1 MDQRRFIPH
10 FVGCANIQVTFRKGI
25 TLYFYNMTEKKTT
38 ASKPA
43 DDFIRIQ
50 DLWGIFMPRWHWF
63 ALSLFVT
70 LATAALYLLGTPNIY
85 TRTAAI
91 LVKDDSKGGTS
102 TNVVSEFSD
111 LGIFKSN
118 TNINNELLTL
128 KSPTLM
134 TEVVQ
139 RLGLNETYTVRKG
152 LKDVE
157 LYKSS
162 PLAVTYRHLD
172 ETPVGFTIDISSK
185 ETFVI
190 SDMEVNGKAFGED
203 FSGKM
208 GDSIRTEIGTLV
220 INFTKY
226 WNDSFVG
233 TSIRYRKGNVCAVTD
248 YYTAALHAE
257 LGNED
262 ATIINLSI
270 NDASIQKAEDI
281 LNTLIEMYN
290 EKWIQDKNQIAVST
304 SQFIGDRLSVIENE
318 LGNVDENIAG
328 YKSEHLLPDV
338 QAASSLYLSQS
349 AENKKELLVLNSQLS
364 TAQYIRKELNNKK
377 LSQLLPTN
385 SGIANVNIESQIG
398 EYNTIVLERNRLI
411 ANSSEKNPLA
421 KDMANSL
428 QSMQRTIIQSV
439 DNLIVS
445 LNTQI
450 RNIRQ
455 QEATTTSQLA
465 SNPNQAKYLLS
476 VERQQKVKEEL
487 YLYLLQKRE
496 ENELSQAF
504 TAYNTRVI
512 TAPRGS
518 MLPTAPRKMNILLVA
533 FAIGLLVPAVIIFM
547 KENMNTK
554 VRGRKDLENL
564 SIPFIGEIPQYL
576 SAKKKLGFDKH
587 TQSVMKA
594 IVVKEG
600 NRNIINEA
608 FRVLRSNID
617 FMAGKD
623 SGQNVFML
631 TSFNPGSGKSFLA
644 MNIAMSF
651 AIKKKRILVIDGDL
665 RHGSTSSYVDS
676 PKTGL
681 SDYLGNRVSDW
692 KEIIVKDE
700 KYDNLHIIPIGTVPP
715 NPTELLEDG
724 KLATLIEV
732 LRSEY
737 DYIFIDCP
745 PIDIVADAQII
756 EKLADRTVFV
766 VRSGLLDRSM
776 LPELENI
783 YQEKRFKN
791 LSVILNGTESA
802 GGRYGYRY
810 GYRNGYSSYYGNK
823 GKMGGV
829 NGWSSSD

>member
-1 MDQRRFIPH
+1 MI
-10 FVGCANIQVTFRKGI
+10 
-25 TLYFYNMTEKKTT
+25 EKKTIVGKST
-38 ASKPA
+38 

-50 DLWGIFMPRWHWF
+50 DLWGMFVPRWHWF
-63 ALSLFVT
+63 VLSLF
-70 LATAALYLLGTPNIY
+70 AALAVATFYLLSTPNIY

-91 LVKDDSKGGTS
+91 LVKDDSKRGSS
-102 TNVVSEFSD
+102 TNAMSEFSD

-139 RLGLNETYTVRKG
+139 RLGLNETYTIRKG
-152 LKDVE
+152 LRTIG
-157 LYKSS
+157 LYKCN
-162 PLAVTYRHLD
+162 PIAVTYRHLD
-172 ETPVGFTIDISSK
+172 EIPISFTINLPSK
-185 ETFVI
+185 KEFTI
-190 SDMEVNGKAFGED
+190 SDVMIDGEELGID

-208 GDSIRTEIGTLV
+208 GDSIRMEIGTFV
-220 INFTKY
+220 INLTKY

-233 TSIRYRKGNVCAVTD
+233 TSIHYNKGSVNAVTD
-248 YYTAALHAE
+248 YYTQNLRAE

-270 NDASIQKAEDI
+270 DDASIPKAEDI
-281 LNTLIEMYN
+281 LNTLVEVYN

-304 SQFIGDRLSVIENE
+304 SQFIGDRLSVIESE

-328 YKSEHLLPDV
+328 FKSEHLLPDV
-338 QAASSLYLSQS
+338 QAASSLYMAQS
-349 AENKKELLVLNSQLS
+349 AENKKELLALNSQLS
-364 TAQYIRKELNNKK
+364 TARYIRKELNNKE
-377 LSQLLPTN
+377 LDQLLPTN

-398 EYNTIVLERNRLI
+398 EYNTMVLDRNRLI

-428 QSMQRTIIQSV
+428 QSMQRIIIQSV

-450 RNIRQ
+450 RSIRQ
-455 QEATTTSQLA
+455 QEAATTSQLA

-476 VERQQKVKEEL
+476 VERQQKVKEKL

-518 MLPTAPRKMNILLVA
+518 MFPTAPRKMNILLVA
-533 FAIGLLVPAVIIFM
+533 FTIGLFIPAVIIFM

-554 VRGRKDLENL
+554 VRGRKDLESL
-564 SIPFIGEIPQYL
+564 SIPLIGEIPQYFNT
-576 SAKKKLGFDKH
+576 KKKLGFSKKMQPDI
-587 TQSVMKA
+587 KA

-608 FRVLRSNID
+608 FRVLRSNMD
-617 FMAGKD
+617 FMANKD
-623 SGQNVFML
+623 NKQNVFVI
-631 TSFNPGSGKSFLA
+631 TSFNPGSGKSFLS

-665 RHGSTSSYVDS
+665 RHGSISSYVDS
-676 PKTGL
+676 PQTGL
-681 SDYLGNRVSDW
+681 SDYLGNRVDNY
-692 KEIIVKDE
+692 KDIIVEDK

-715 NPTELLEDG
+715 NPTELLENG
-724 KLATLIEV
+724 KLAILIKV
-732 LRSEY
+732 LGSEY

-745 PIDIVADAQII
+745 PIDIVADTQII
-756 EKLADRTVFV
+756 EKLADRTIFV
-766 VRSGLLDRSM
+766 IRSGLLDRSM
-776 LPELENI
+776 LPELECI

-802 GGRYGYRY
+802 GGRYGYHY
-810 GYRNGYSSYYGNK
+810 GYCYGYHNGYSSYYGNGNRD
-823 GKMGGV
+823 GK
-829 NGWSSSD
+829 